1 MPEDDA
7 MSACEHLQDLTT
19 EDFPAPKTPDA
30 CEDCLAEGTGWLQL
44 RECRTCGHVGC
55 CDSSPRKHATAHFQ
69 KTQHPVM
76 RSIMPGDTWTWCY
89 VHEAQGTLSGA
100 GDRAVPAGTR
110 S

>member
-1 MPEDDA
+1 
-7 MSACEHLQDLTT
+7 MSACEHLQNLKA

-30 CEDCLAEGTGWLQL
+30 CEDCLAEGTGWVQL

-89 VHEAQGTLSGA
+89 AHEAQGALSGA
-100 GDRAVPAGTR
+100 GDRAVPVGTR